1 MPSKRDLVPAPAR
14 PAQPDIASRIGA
26 AILGFLGEVPRSRE
40 RPSASPAQAAR
51 LVAKLAAKKAAAAA
65 GTLALP
71 PGPLGWL
78 TILPEMV
85 AVWKVQAAMVADI
98 AGLYGRQASLT
109 QEQMLYCLFKHTASQ
124 AVRDLVVR
132 AGERWLV
139 KQATVGALQG
149 IARRI
154 GTRLSERVVT
164 KTASRW
170 LPLVGAIGVAAYAY
184 YDTAQVAK
192 AAIELFERELEFEPA
207 PEDA

>member
-1 MPSKRDLVPAPAR
+1 MPKKRELATITPPAAG
-14 PAQPDIASRIGA
+14 DISSRIGA
-26 AILGFLGEVPRSRE
+26 AILGFLGEVPSSRE
-40 RPSASPAQAAR
+40 RPSATPAEAAR
-51 LVAKLAAKKAAAAA
+51 QVANRAAAKAATAA

-98 AGLYGRQASLT
+98 AGLYGKQASLT

-139 KQATVGALQG
+139 KQVTAGALKA

-154 GTRLSERVVT
+154 GAHVTERAVT

-170 LPLVGAIGVAAYAY
+170 LPVVGALGVAAYAY

-192 AAIELFERELEFEPA
+192 AAIELFERELDIEPSGT
-207 PEDA
+207 